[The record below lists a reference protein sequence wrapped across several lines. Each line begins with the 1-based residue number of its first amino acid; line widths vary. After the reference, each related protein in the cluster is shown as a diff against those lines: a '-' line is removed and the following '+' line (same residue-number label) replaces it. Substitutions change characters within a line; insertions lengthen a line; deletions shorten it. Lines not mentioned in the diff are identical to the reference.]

1 MDFSILFS
9 DFSRSFLFTVATV
22 LPIINPPAIAPI
34 FLTLTKGVSN
44 ADRQKLAGKLGTN
57 IFFMLLAAM
66 ISGNLVLEFFGI
78 SLPII
83 RIGGGLLVIATAWN
97 LVNATSSDTE
107 QAKDIADGYSWA
119 RIKSQAFYPLTF
131 PMLCGPGSIA
141 ATITV
146 GATLNDSSTIGSI
159 TKLTAAIIALAVVAL
174 IVHLCLRFA
183 APILTRLGS
192 NGTAVLMRLSAFI
205 LLCLGVQIVWDGL
218 SEVSIN
224 LLVEAAK
231 RTALLLLS

>member
-1 MDFSILFS
+1 MDFSLLLS
-9 DFSRSFLFTVATV
+9 DFSRSFLFTMATV

-34 FLTLTKGVSN
+34 FLALTKGVSN
-44 ADRQKLAGKLGTN
+44 TDRQKLAGKLGIN

-66 ISGNLVLEFFGI
+66 LAGNIVLELFGI

-97 LVNATSSDTE
+97 LVNATNTDTE
-107 QAKDIADGYSWA
+107 QAKDMAEGYSWA
-119 RIKSQAFYPLTF
+119 RIQSQAFYPLTF
-131 PMLCGPGSIA
+131 PMLCGPGTIA

-146 GATLNDSSTIGSI
+146 GATLNDASTLTSL
-159 TKLTAAIIALAVVAL
+159 TKLIAAILALAAVAL
-174 IVHLCLRFA
+174 TVLFCLRYA
-183 APILTRLGS
+183 APILTRLGT

-205 LLCLGVQIVWDGL
+205 LLCLGVQIAWDGF
-218 SEVSIN
+218 SEVSLN

-231 RTALLLLS
+231 QSAQFLFS